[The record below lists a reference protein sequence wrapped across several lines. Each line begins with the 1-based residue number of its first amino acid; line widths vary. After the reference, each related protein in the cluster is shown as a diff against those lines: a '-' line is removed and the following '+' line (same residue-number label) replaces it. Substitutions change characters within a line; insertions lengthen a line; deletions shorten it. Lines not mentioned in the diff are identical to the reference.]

1 MTREGIAGPIPDV
14 RVGLCIRCRTLTTAP
29 VAVRWIE
36 SDGGPGTI
44 LYACPKHAAQL
55 GAGPTPDDVIRTR

>member
-1 MTREGIAGPIPDV
+1 MTREGITGPIPAV
-14 RVGLCIRCRTLTTAP
+14 NIALCIKCHKLSDAP

-36 SDGGPGTI
+36 SDSGPGTT
-44 LYACPKHAAQL
+44 LYACPEHAVEL